1 METGTNSAVPAGPL
15 GFALQAFLDFCQLEK
30 GLGALTVEAYRRD
43 LSRLDGWYGQ
53 NQVPLS
59 ASADHVRQYIDAIY
73 AEGLKPRS
81 VARHLTTIR
90 NFYRFLLAENLVSE
104 DPTALIPMP
113 RQWRSLP
120 KHLNRDEVQRLTDAP
135 DVDKSTG
142 LRDRA
147 MMELL
152 YASGLRVSEICKA
165 ELSDANLEMGIIRV
179 LGKGN
184 KQRLVPM
191 GRGAVDAIR
200 SYLDQA
206 RPPLLKGRSSKFL
219 FVTARGGPLT
229 RQGFW
234 KAMGLHGRQAG
245 LGRSP
250 SPHVLR
256 HTFATHLLEG
266 GADLRSVQTMLGHAD
281 IGTTQIYTHVMR
293 SRLKQTVESHHPR
306 AKARPPQSPA
316 PKKL

>member
-1 METGTNSAVPAGPL
+1 MHGDQEGGVQIRFEGPRGAFIQDL
-15 GFALQAFLDFCQLEK
+15 DIAADGDLRRYLDALYADKLE
-30 GLGALTVEAYRRD
+30 
-43 LSRLDGWYGQ
+43 
-53 NQVPLS
+53 
-59 ASADHVRQYIDAIY
+59 
-73 AEGLKPRS
+73 PRS

-104 DPTALIPMP
+104 DPTALIPLP

-120 KHLNRDEVQRLTDAP
+120 KHLNHEEVGRLTEAP
-135 DVDKSTG
+135 DAAKATG
-142 LRDRA
+142 LRDRS
-147 MMELL
+147 MMALL
-152 YASGLRVSEICKA
+152 YASGLRVSEICQA

-191 GRGAVDAIR
+191 GREAVDAIR
-200 SYLDQA
+200 AWLDQG
-206 RPPLLKGRSSKFL
+206 RPSLLKGRSSKYL

-234 KAMGLHGRQAG
+234 KAMGLHGRHAG
-245 LGRSP
+245 LAKPP

-293 SRLKQTVESHHPR
+293 SRLKQTVEHHHPR

-316 PKKL
+316 